1 MTEKILKIADENPN
15 GFTITLDF
23 EIPTTGFVV
32 AMKETQNSFGIAG
45 LEKVIEYAKKHKTC
59 IGGWKEKNQYYFDAS
74 KIYTDKN
81 QAIKVGIE
89 NEQIAI
95 YDLDNQDVIYL

>member
-1 MTEKILKIADENPN
+1 MIEKILKIADENPN
-15 GFTITLDF
+15 GFTISLDF
-23 EIPTTGFVV
+23 KIPTTGFVV
-32 AMKETQNSFGIAG
+32 AMKETQNSFGIDG
-45 LEKVIEYAKKHKTC
+45 LKKVIEFAMKNETF

-81 QAIKVGIE
+81 EAIKVGIE